1 MRSVSCE
8 RLKPRTQQPDP
19 NRLILLQ
26 QRVDAGTLLPV
37 QSGGHAVGMKSLF
50 RKRSQPDAA
59 ESDPFLELKK
69 LTLNIGE
76 PIIFDVGAHRGY
88 ITTKFRTLIP
98 SCTIHA
104 FEPFPESYQR
114 LSERNA
120 DDPSVHCHAFGLA
133 ERETEVELHANE
145 SEATNSILATDDAA
159 SETWG
164 SGLLDT
170 RSKIRIPVRP
180 LDRVADELGVSDI
193 DILKLDVQG
202 AEPLV
207 MEGAAELCRAGR
219 IGIIYTEIIT
229 QPTYKGQK
237 RFDEALGVFYDRG
250 FDLHNLYNLNSG
262 DSGQLR
268 QLDAIFVKAD

>member
-1 MRSVSCE
+1 MKSILRKMSGSAADGSG
-8 RLKPRTQQPDP
+8 QPDP
-19 NRLILLQ
+19 Y
-26 QRVDAGTLLPV
+26 
-37 QSGGHAVGMKSLF
+37 
-50 RKRSQPDAA
+50 
-59 ESDPFLELKK
+59 LELKK
-69 LTLNIGE
+69 LTRNIGE

-88 ITTKFRTLIP
+88 ITSKFRSLIP
-98 SCTIHA
+98 DATVHA
-104 FEPFPESYQR
+104 FEPFPESFQR
-114 LSERNA
+114 LAERNA
-120 DDPSVHCHAFGLA
+120 DDRKVHCHPFGLA
-133 ERETEVELHANE
+133 ERDTEVELHANE
-145 SEATNSILATDDAA
+145 SAATNSILATDDAA

-170 RSKIRIPVRP
+170 RSTVRIRVRP
-180 LDRVADELGVSDI
+180 LDRVADELGLSGI

-207 MEGAAELCRAGR
+207 MDGAAELCRAGKIR
-219 IGIIYTEIIT
+219 MIYTEIIT

>member
-1 MRSVSCE
+1 
-8 RLKPRTQQPDP
+8 
-19 NRLILLQ
+19 
-26 QRVDAGTLLPV
+26 
-37 QSGGHAVGMKSLF
+37 VGKKSLF

-59 ESDPFLELKK
+59 ESDPFLELRK
-69 LTLNIGE
+69 LTRNIGE

-88 ITTKFRTLIP
+88 ITAKFRRLIP

-114 LSERNA
+114 LAERNT
-120 DDPSVHCHAFGLA
+120 DDPRVYCHAFGLA

-145 SEATNSILATDDAA
+145 SAATNSILATDDAA

-170 RSKIRIPVRP
+170 QSMVRIRVRP
-180 LDRVADELGVSDI
+180 LDRVVEELGVSGI

-207 MEGAAELCRAGR
+207 MEGAAELCRAGKIR
-219 IGIIYTEIIT
+219 MIYTEIIT

-237 RFDEALGVFYDRG
+237 RFDEALRVFYNRG
-250 FDLHNLYNLNSG
+250 FDLYNLYNLNSG

-268 QLDAIFVKAD
+268 QLDAIFTKAD